1 MRGGAVEWEN
11 GSPTLGAGN
20 GSPLE
25 VPKRSAADLIFALL
39 DVLLW
44 TMVGLAKE
52 LTLCAL
58 LQNKSAA
65 DDDDD
70 DDENNDADDDD
81 DDDDDD
87 AGGGSLETKGLTR
100 GFVV

>member
-1 MRGGAVEWEN
+1 VTRGGSVEWEN
-11 GSPTLGAGN
+11 GSPTLEAGN

-44 TMVGLAKE
+44 TMVGLVKE

-58 LQNKSAA
+58 LLNKSAA

-81 DDDDDD
+81 DDDDD

>member
-1 MRGGAVEWEN
+1 MGS
-11 GSPTLGAGN
+11 GSPALEAGN

-25 VPKRSAADLIFALL
+25 VPNRSAADLIFALL

-44 TMVGLAKE
+44 TMVGLVKE

-58 LQNKSAA
+58 LLNKSAA
-65 DDDDD
+65 DD
-70 DDENNDADDDD
+70 ENNDADDDDD

-87 AGGGSLETKGLTR
+87 AGGGSLETKGFMR